1 MHTAYELANEEFQ
14 KENYKEAINLYQNS
28 ILDMENMNDIEHTK
42 VPLYNI
48 GVCYVKLKKF
58 GKALKYFKEA
68 IKVDPKYSK
77 AFFNKGFCHI
87 KLNHNKKALVAMN
100 TAWALDNNDKDCET
114 VINILLKNLKK

>member
-1 MHTAYELANEEFQ
+1 MYTAYELANEEYQ

-28 ILDMENMNDIEHTK
+28 ILDMENFNDIEHTK
-42 VPLYNI
+42 LPLYNI
-48 GVCYVKLKKF
+48 GVCYIKLKKF

-100 TAWALDNNDKDCET
+100 TAWALDNNDKDCEK
-114 VINILLKNLKK
+114 VINILLKNF

>member
-1 MHTAYELANEEFQ
+1 MYTAYELANEEYH

-28 ILDMENMNDIEHTK
+28 ILDMENVNDIEHTK
-42 VPLYNI
+42 LPLYNI
-48 GVCYVKLKKF
+48 GVCYIKLKKF

-114 VINILLKNLKK
+114 VINTLLKNF